1 MTTSNFTVFITFFQE
16 CDLTSVTPPP
26 TSISTETEEGLR
38 EHETIVEEKEE
49 EEVEQFVCETE
60 EELDEQDVWEED
72 TVVTVVSVVETASQI
87 QSKGMDK
94 AMLQTHF

>member
-1 MTTSNFTVFITFFQE
+1 M
-16 CDLTSVTPPP
+16 
-26 TSISTETEEGLR
+26 
-38 EHETIVEEKEE
+38 EEKEE

-72 TVVTVVSVVETASQI
+72 TVVSVVETASQI

-94 AMLQTHF
+94 AIWQTHF

>member
-38 EHETIVEEKEE
+38 EHETIVEEEE
-49 EEVEQFVCETE
+49 EEVEQFVCGTE

-72 TVVTVVSVVETASQI
+72 TVVSVVETASQI
-87 QSKGMDK
+87 QSKGKNK
-94 AMLQTHF
+94 AMSQTHF

>member
-1 MTTSNFTVFITFFQE
+1 MTTSIYTLFITFFQE

-72 TVVTVVSVVETASQI
+72 TVVSVVETASQI

-94 AMLQTHF
+94 TMWQTHF